1 MGSMFARSRHGVL
14 VALAFVA
21 LWAPAT
27 ARADG
32 GAAARARA
40 AGERCAG
47 ADAMPGQAAV
57 DDLRTATLC
66 LMNAERTARGAGRLQ
81 SEPLLAHVAA
91 GYARQMV
98 RGQFF
103 DHTSPAG
110 STMLARIKATTYLR
124 DVTSWSVGENLAWGT
139 GTLATPRAMVRAW
152 MQSAEHR
159 ANLLDR
165 HFADVGIGVAAG
177 APVAL
182 EPGELGGTYV
192 TDFGRRLKG

>member
-1 MGSMFARSRHGVL
+1 MFARSRHGVL
-14 VALAFVA
+14 AALAFVA

-27 ARADG
+27 ARAEG
-32 GAAARARA
+32 GPAARARA
-40 AGERCAG
+40 ASERCVS

-57 DDLRTATLC
+57 EDLRAATLC
-66 LMNAERTARGAGRLQ
+66 LMNAERTARGLGRLQ
-81 SEPLLAHVAA
+81 SEPLLGRVAA

-110 STMLARIKATTYLR
+110 STMLARIKATSYLR

-139 GTLATPRAMVRAW
+139 GALATPRAMVRAW

>member
-1 MGSMFARSRHGVL
+1 MFARSRHGIL
-14 VALAFVA
+14 AALAFVA

-27 ARADG
+27 ARAEG
-32 GAAARARA
+32 GPAARARA
-40 AGERCAG
+40 ASERCVS

-57 DDLRTATLC
+57 EDLRAATLC
-66 LMNAERTARGAGRLQ
+66 LMNAERTARGLGRLQ
-81 SEPLLAHVAA
+81 SEPLLGRVAA

-110 STMLARIKATTYLR
+110 STMLARIKATSYLR

-182 EPGELGGTYV
+182 EPGEFGGTYV

>member
-1 MGSMFARSRHGVL
+1 MFARSRHGVL
-14 VALAFVA
+14 AALAFAA
-21 LWAPAT
+21 LCAPAG

-32 GAAARARA
+32 GPAARARA
-40 AGERCAG
+40 ASDRCAS

-57 DDLRTATLC
+57 EDLRAATLC
-66 LMNAERTARGAGRLQ
+66 LMNAERAARGVGRLQ
-81 SEPLLAHVAA
+81 SEPLLGRVAA
-91 GYARQMV
+91 TYARQMV

-110 STMLARIKATTYLR
+110 STMLARIRSTSYLR
-124 DVTSWSVGENLAWGT
+124 DVTSWSVGENLAWGS
-139 GTLATPRAMVRAW
+139 GNLATPRAMVRAW
-152 MQSAEHR
+152 MRSAEHR

>member
-1 MGSMFARSRHGVL
+1 MFARSRHGVL
-14 VALAFVA
+14 AALAFVA

-27 ARADG
+27 ARANG
-32 GAAARARA
+32 GPAARARA
-40 AGERCAG
+40 ASERCG
-47 ADAMPGQAAV
+47 SADAMPGQAAGE
-57 DDLRTATLC
+57 DLRAATLC
-66 LMNAERTARGAGRLQ
+66 LMNAERTARGLGRLQ
-81 SEPLLAHVAA
+81 SEPLLGRVAA

-110 STMLARIKATTYLR
+110 STMLARIKATSYLR

>member
-1 MGSMFARSRHGVL
+1 MFARSRHGVL
-14 VALAFVA
+14 AALAFVA

-27 ARADG
+27 ARAEG
-32 GAAARARA
+32 GPAARARA
-40 AGERCAG
+40 ASERCVS

-57 DDLRTATLC
+57 EDLRAATLC
-66 LMNAERTARGAGRLQ
+66 LMNAERTARGLGRLQ
-81 SEPLLAHVAA
+81 SEPLLGRVAA

-110 STMLARIKATTYLR
+110 STMLARIKATSYLR

>member
-1 MGSMFARSRHGVL
+1 MFARSRHGVL
-14 VALAFVA
+14 AALAFVA
-21 LWAPAT
+21 VWAPAT
-27 ARADG
+27 ARAEG
-32 GAAARARA
+32 GPAARARA
-40 AGERCAG
+40 ASERCVS

-57 DDLRTATLC
+57 EDVRAATLC
-66 LMNAERTARGAGRLQ
+66 LMNAERTARGLGRLQ
-81 SEPLLAHVAA
+81 SEPLLGRVAA

-110 STMLARIKATTYLR
+110 STMLARIKATSYLR

>member
-1 MGSMFARSRHGVL
+1 MFARSRHGVL
-14 VALAFVA
+14 AALAFVA

-27 ARADG
+27 ARAEG
-32 GAAARARA
+32 GPAARARA
-40 AGERCAG
+40 ASERCVS

-57 DDLRTATLC
+57 EDLRAATLC
-66 LMNAERTARGAGRLQ
+66 LMNAERTARGLGRLQ
-81 SEPLLAHVAA
+81 SEPLLGRVAA

-110 STMLARIKATTYLR
+110 STMLARIKATSYLR

-165 HFADVGIGVAAG
+165 HFADVGIGVVAG

>member
-1 MGSMFARSRHGVL
+1 MFARSRHGVL
-14 VALAFVA
+14 AALAFVA

-27 ARADG
+27 ARAEG
-32 GAAARARA
+32 GPAARARA
-40 AGERCAG
+40 ASERCVS

-57 DDLRTATLC
+57 EDLRAATLC
-66 LMNAERTARGAGRLQ
+66 LMNAERTARGLGRLQ
-81 SEPLLAHVAA
+81 SEALLGRVAA

-110 STMLARIKATTYLR
+110 STMLARIKATSYLR

-165 HFADVGIGVAAG
+165 HFADVGIGVTAG

>member
-1 MGSMFARSRHGVL
+1 MFARSRHGVL
-14 VALAFVA
+14 AALAFAA

-32 GAAARARA
+32 GPAARARA
-40 AGERCAG
+40 ASERCVS

-57 DDLRTATLC
+57 DDLRAATLC
-66 LMNAERTARGAGRLQ
+66 LMNAERTARGLGRLQ
-81 SEPLLAHVAA
+81 SEPLLGRVAA

-110 STMLARIKATTYLR
+110 STMLARIKATSYLR
-124 DVTSWSVGENLAWGT
+124 DVSSWSVGENLAWGT
-139 GTLATPRAMVRAW
+139 GALATPRAMVRAW

>member
-1 MGSMFARSRHGVL
+1 MFARSRHG
-14 VALAFVA
+14 ALAALASVA

-27 ARADG
+27 ALADG
-32 GAAARARA
+32 GPAARARA
-40 AGERCAG
+40 ASERCAG

-57 DDLRTATLC
+57 DELRATTLC
-66 LMNAERTARGAGRLQ
+66 LMNAERTARGLGRLQ
-81 SEPLLAHVAA
+81 SEPLLGRVAA
-91 GYARQMV
+91 RYARQMV

-103 DHTSPAG
+103 EHTSPAG
-110 STMLARIKATTYLR
+110 STMLARIKATSYLR

-139 GTLATPRAMVRAW
+139 GMLATPRAMVRAW